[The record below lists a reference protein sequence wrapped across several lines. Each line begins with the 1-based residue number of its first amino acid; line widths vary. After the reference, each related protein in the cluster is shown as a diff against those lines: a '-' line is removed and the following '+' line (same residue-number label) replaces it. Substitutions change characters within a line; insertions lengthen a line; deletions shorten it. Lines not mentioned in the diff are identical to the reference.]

1 MKRKPLLLI
10 LCLIAISALFL
21 LKSQAVLTAKQGPRV
36 QVSVQATDGSGA
48 TLRYRWKVTDGV
60 IQNIN
65 GATMTWNLPT
75 GPGLH
80 FAYVLVSNGLGGYT
94 ERRLAINTDA
104 LNNAVPQTL
113 PPAPY
118 SAPPAPAQAA
128 GDYYRS
134 FVAVGDGQ
142 VANGDFH
149 DSYAPDLKVYLQDL
163 NNPAIRYPATGTVPT
178 DLRGQYII
186 PGVAPGTYSA
196 KCSFFGTAFDCTNT
210 GVATLL
216 SDSSSQPIASTDYAE
231 PFANYPLGLF
241 TGSLTLADGSPCG
254 TIDEFFGVTATATA
268 TLRNAAGQTLARA
281 RVDRYGIYSLP
292 ARIKGASILLRC
304 ENAAPIVLPVPAF
317 DPTTG
322 AQFSPATIA
331 GVSPPT
337 VVGMSAS
344 LNGTPLNGT
353 TSPVAVFLPPHTE
366 FPGDVPPTD
375 FPSNILTRADGFLA
389 VKGVDTRRGACQ
401 YYKAIGAVRDC
412 DSAGHLI
419 GAITFDDWQRAVKID
434 KYATGGVPT
443 FAANYINAID
453 LNLAREH
460 KSITYGPNQ
469 TAAVVCNHLGVPIT
483 TAAAFLNPAQP
494 DIDTAVDNAIHNK
507 NLVACVA
514 MDYMVSP
521 GVNNDQ
527 PFIRFLIFGP
537 GGQLLPSI
545 NLDERGEKFVPGTC
559 IVCHGGDHYAGKFPE
574 NGSGFAN
581 VGGHFL
587 PYDAGNFEFSS
598 APGLTK
604 CEQQEAIYNLN
615 QNLLNAGPTPA
626 EKDLVAGWYAK
637 PPSQCTTG
645 VTHELDEAYVAPSWQ
660 GISPAA
666 TDFYTKVNAR
676 TCRTCHVALPEG
688 YNFEHFANVKPGET
702 TDRFPVIDEDLRI
715 NLCGGSGQFERDHM
729 MPNSLNTFNRFWLS
743 NVPSANTTGLP
754 NQPLLFTN
762 LYVNTDPAYCAT
774 SPGSTP

>member
-1 MKRKPLLLI
+1 MKRKALLLI
-10 LCLIAISALFL
+10 LCFTVGSAIFL
-21 LKSQAVLTAKQGPRV
+21 LKSEAALSAKQGPRAL
-36 QVSVQATDGSGA
+36 VSVQATDASGA
-48 TLRYRWKVTDGV
+48 ALRYRWKVTDGV
-60 IQNIN
+60 IQNTN

-94 ERRLAINTDA
+94 ERRLAINTDS
-104 LNNAVPQTL
+104 LNNAVPPTL
-113 PPAPY
+113 PPASY
-118 SAPPAPAQAA
+118 SAPPAPAQQ

-163 NNPAIRYPATGTVPT
+163 TNPAIRYPATGTVRT
-178 DLRGQYII
+178 DLKGQYII

-196 KCSFFGTAFDCTNT
+196 NCSFLGTVFDCTNT

-216 SDSSSQPIASTDYAE
+216 SDASNQPVASTDYAE
-231 PFANYPLGLF
+231 PFGNYPSGLF
-241 TGSLTLADGSPCG
+241 SGSLTLADGSPCG
-254 TIDEFFGVTATATA
+254 TIDEFFGVTSAATA
-268 TLRNAAGQTLARA
+268 TLRDAAGHSLARA
-281 RVDRYGIYSLP
+281 RIDKFGIYSLP
-292 ARIKGASILLRC
+292 TKLKSASILLRC
-304 ENAAPIVLPVPAF
+304 ENATPVVLTVPAF
-317 DPTTG
+317 DPTIG
-322 AQFSPATIA
+322 VQFPPSTVA
-331 GVSPPT
+331 GVSPPA
-337 VVGMSAS
+337 VVTMSAT

-353 TSPVAVFLPPHTE
+353 TSPVALFLPPHTQ

-389 VKGVDTRRGACQ
+389 VKGLDTRRGACQ

-412 DSAGHLI
+412 DSAGRLI

-434 KYATGGVPT
+434 KYATGVPT
-443 FAANYINAID
+443 FSANYINAVD

-469 TAAVVCNHLGVPIT
+469 TAAVVCNHLGVSIT
-483 TAAAFLNPAQP
+483 TAAAFLNPAQA
-494 DIDTAVDNAIHNK
+494 DIDTAVDNSVHNK

-545 NLDERGEKFVPGTC
+545 NLDERSEKFVPGTC
-559 IVCHGGDHYAGKFPE
+559 IVCHGGDHYVGKFPE
-574 NGSGFAN
+574 DGSGRAN

-587 PYDAGNFEFSS
+587 PYDVGNFEFSS
-598 APGLTK
+598 APGLSK
-604 CEQQEAIYNLN
+604 CEQQDAIYNLN

-626 EKDLVAGWYAK
+626 EQDLITGWYARA
-637 PPSQCTTG
+637 PSQCTG
-645 VTHELDEAYVAPSWQ
+645 KATHELDEAYIAPSWQ
-660 GISPAA
+660 GISQAA

-676 TCRTCHVALPEG
+676 TCRTCHVVLPEG
-688 YNFEHFANVKPGET
+688 YNFEHLANVTPGGFT
-702 TDRFPVIDEDLRI
+702 NRFPVVDEDLRI

-743 NVPSANTTGLP
+743 DVPSANTTGLP

-762 LYVNTDPAYCAT
+762 FYVNTDPTLCAN